1 MKFNNMQKQKNKII
15 ESLRINSKDVGSS
28 EVQIGLLSDKINS
41 LSSHF
46 KKNKND
52 KHSTQGLLKAVNLRK
67 RLLEYLKK
75 RNPES
80 YTKILTKLNL
90 RK

>member
-1 MKFNNMQKQKNKII
+1 MNKNKKKTID
-15 ESLRINSKDVGSS
+15 SLKINEKDVGSS
-28 EVQIGLLSDKINS
+28 EVQIGLLSDKINL
-41 LSSHF
+41 LSGHF

-52 KHSTQGLLKAVNLRK
+52 KHSSIGLLKAVNRRK
-67 RLLEYLKK
+67 RLLLYVKK
-75 RNPES
+75 NNPES

>member
-1 MKFNNMQKQKNKII
+1 MNKTKLN
-15 ESLRINSKDVGSS
+15 ESLKKNSKDVGSS
-28 EVQIGLLSDKINS
+28 EVQIELLSNKIEN
-41 LSSHF
+41 LSNHF

-52 KHSTQGLLKAVNLRK
+52 KHSTRGLLKAVNQRK
-67 RLLEYLKK
+67 RLLVYLK
-75 RNPES
+75 RENPES

>member
-1 MKFNNMQKQKNKII
+1 MQKQKNKII

-28 EVQIGLLSDKINS
+28 EVQIGLLSDKINN
-41 LSSHF
+41 LSDHF

-52 KHSTQGLLKAVNLRK
+52 KHSTRGLLKAVNLRK
-67 RLLEYLKK
+67 RLLEYLKRK
-75 RNPES
+75 NQES

>member
-1 MKFNNMQKQKNKII
+1 MPNKKKEISDSI
-15 ESLRINSKDVGSS
+15 KTNKKDVGSS
-28 EVQIGLLSDKINS
+28 VVQIGALSEKIAY
-41 LSSHF
+41 LTDHF

-52 KHSTQGLLKAVNLRK
+52 KHSTRGLLKAVNQRK

-75 RNPES
+75 NNSES
-80 YTKILTKLNL
+80 YKNILTKLNL

>member
-1 MKFNNMQKQKNKII
+1 MQKIKNKTI
-15 ESLRINSKDVGSS
+15 EFLRINTKDVGSS
-28 EVQIGLLSDKINS
+28 EVQIGLLSDKINK
-41 LSSHF
+41 LYDHF
-46 KKNKND
+46 KRNKND
-52 KHSTQGLLKAVNLRK
+52 KHSTNGLVKAVNRRK

-75 RNPES
+75 RDPGS

>member
-1 MKFNNMQKQKNKII
+1 MEKENKKII
-15 ESLRINSKDVGSS
+15 DSLKLNAKDVGSS
-28 EVQIGLLSDKINS
+28 EVQIGLLSEKINN
-41 LSSHF
+41 LSNHF

-67 RLLEYLKK
+67 RLLEYLKRK
-75 RNPES
+75 NPES
-80 YTKILTKLNL
+80 YAKILTKLNL

>member
-1 MKFNNMQKQKNKII
+1 MEKVKKEITD
-15 ESLRINSKDVGSS
+15 SLKINSKDVGSS
-28 EVQIGLLSDKINS
+28 EVQIGLLSSKINN
-41 LSSHF
+41 LSNHL

-52 KHSTQGLLKAVNLRK
+52 KHSTGGLVKAVNQRK
-67 RLLEYLKK
+67 RLLEYLKRK
-75 RNPES
+75 NPES

>member
-1 MKFNNMQKQKNKII
+1 
-15 ESLRINSKDVGSS
+15 VGSS

-41 LSSHF
+41 LSNHF

-52 KHSTQGLLKAVNLRK
+52 KHSTKGLLKAVNLRK
-67 RLLEYLKK
+67 RLLEYLKRK
-75 RNPES
+75 NPES

>member
-1 MKFNNMQKQKNKII
+1 MNKEKKEII
-15 ESLRINSKDVGSS
+15 SSLKINSKDVGSS
-28 EVQIGLLSDKINS
+28 EVQIGLLSNKINS
-41 LSSHF
+41 LGDHF

-52 KHSTQGLLKAVNLRK
+52 KHSTRGLVKAVNQRK

-75 RNPES
+75 NNPES
-80 YTKILTKLNL
+80 YKNIIVKLNL

>member
-1 MKFNNMQKQKNKII
+1 MQKQKNKII

-28 EVQIGLLSDKINS
+28 EVQIGLLSDKITT

-52 KHSTQGLLKAVNLRK
+52 KHSTIGLLQAVNRRK
-67 RLLEYLKK
+67 RLLAYLKRK
-75 RNPES
+75 NPES

>member
-1 MKFNNMQKQKNKII
+1 MRKEKSKKI

-28 EVQIGLLSDKINS
+28 EVQIGLLSDKING
-41 LSSHF
+41 LANHF

-52 KHSTQGLLKAVNLRK
+52 KHSTQGLLKAVNHRK
-67 RLLEYLKK
+67 RLLEYLKRK
-75 RNPES
+75 NPES

>member
-1 MKFNNMQKQKNKII
+1 MRKQKNKII
-15 ESLRINSKDVGSS
+15 ESLKTNSKDVGSS
-28 EVQIGLLSDKINS
+28 EVQIGLLSDRINS

-52 KHSTQGLLKAVNLRK
+52 KHSSMGLLKAVNLRK
-67 RLLEYLKK
+67 RLLEYLKRK
-75 RNPES
+75 NPES
-80 YTKILTKLNL
+80 YAKLLTKLNL

>member
-1 MKFNNMQKQKNKII
+1 MSNKKNKII
-15 ESLRINSKDVGSS
+15 DSLKINSKDVGSS
-28 EVQIGLLSDKINS
+28 EIQIGLLSEKIEN
-41 LSSHF
+41 LTNHF

-52 KHSTQGLLKAVNLRK
+52 KHSTRGLLFAVNRRK

-75 RNPES
+75 NNLDS
-80 YTKILTKLNL
+80 YKSVLTKLNL